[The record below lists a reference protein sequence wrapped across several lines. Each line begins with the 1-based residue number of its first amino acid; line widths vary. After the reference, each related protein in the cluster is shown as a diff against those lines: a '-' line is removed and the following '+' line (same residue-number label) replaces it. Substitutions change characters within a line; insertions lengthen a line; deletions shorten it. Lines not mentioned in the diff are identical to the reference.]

1 MNLKKVKKEA
11 AKLQARRDR
20 ACSLFQLLEYADQ
33 DHAFD
38 AILAYEELW
47 SETRKTRA
55 SMFNFEL
62 QDVVFPEWKPDLTKI
77 DGPRSRNMKAKNL
90 ILKFA
95 KDGYG
100 NLYPEMNI
108 E

>member
-1 MNLKKVKKEA
+1 MNLNKVRKEA

-38 AILAYEELW
+38 AVLAYEELW
-47 SETRKTRA
+47 NETRKTRA

-62 QDVVFPEWKPDLTKI
+62 QDVTFPEWKTALSKI
-77 DGPRSRNMKAKNL
+77 EGPRSRNTKAKNL

-95 KDGYG
+95 KDGFG
-100 NLYPEMNI
+100 NLYPEM